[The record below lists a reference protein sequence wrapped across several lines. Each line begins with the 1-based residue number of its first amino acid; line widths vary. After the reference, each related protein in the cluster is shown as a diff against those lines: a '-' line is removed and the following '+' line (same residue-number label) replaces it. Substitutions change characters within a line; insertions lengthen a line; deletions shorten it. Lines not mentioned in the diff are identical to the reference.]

1 MVALVNAYQFQLARA
16 ANSAQLAGFTGLAVA
31 CVHLLKVETS
41 PTYRE
46 LDRCLHNAAEVDEL
60 LKKHYGR
67 TTVEP
72 SPDLDAVESP
82 ELPELPVFQT
92 VCEVCGEA
100 LYDDDRRNFWA
111 LCPICERREDR
122 QPVSPTVRRARQE
135 ERHCDD
141 KSDV

>member
-1 MVALVNAYQFQLARA
+1 MTPEQFQLARA

-46 LDRCLHNAAEVDEL
+46 LDRCLYNAAEVDEL

-67 TTVEP
+67 ITVEP
-72 SPDLDAVESP
+72 SPDLNAIESP
-82 ELPELPVFQT
+82 ELPIFQT
-92 VCEVCGEA
+92 VCARCSEP
-100 LYDDDRRNFWA
+100 LYDTDRRNFYCLCTKCEQWEDRHPGCRSA
-111 LCPICERREDR
+111 LKDIREDR
-122 QPVSPTVRRARQE
+122 E
-135 ERHCDD
+135 CDD

>member
-16 ANSAQLAGFTGLAVA
+16 ANSAQLAGFNALAVA
-31 CVHLLKVETS
+31 CVTVLKG
-41 PTYRE
+41 
-46 LDRCLHNAAEVDEL
+46 D
-60 LKKHYGR
+60 YGR

-72 SPDLDAVESP
+72 SPDLDAIESL

-111 LCPICERREDR
+111 LCPMCERREDR
-122 QPVSPTVRRARQE
+122 QPVSPSVRRARQE